1 MWIKNAWYIAGWA
14 NEISSD
20 RLLART
26 FLDEPVIMYRT
37 EDGAVA
43 ALEDRCC
50 HRHAPLSKGRL
61 EDGAVRCMYHGLKFD
76 QSGRCI
82 EIPGETTVPE
92 KYRVRSFP
100 LVEKQKLLWI
110 WMGDADLADP
120 GDIVDWAYLDDPAW
134 RYLEGY
140 LHYEASYLLGIDN
153 FLDFSHLP
161 YVHENTIGT
170 SAFAQNRPEIEA
182 TDFGMHIRNIAF
194 DDPPP
199 AHFRKFGGFDGL
211 VDRWNIY
218 DFHIHGNLLLMDVG
232 SAPAGEGANEGD
244 RENALEFRHISAM
257 TPESETISH
266 YHFTQAR
273 NFGLEVEEL
282 DKAVHDTIVK
292 AFHEDRDIINAQQR
306 KISSNRDVPMLP
318 ISADAALL
326 HIRREIDRII
336 AEDEQI
342 LSAAE

>member
-14 NEISSD
+14 SEISRD
-20 RLLART
+20 RLLARA

-43 ALEDRCC
+43 ALEDRCS

-76 QSGRCI
+76 PSGRCI

-92 KYRVRSFP
+92 KYQVRSFP
-100 LVEKQKLLWI
+100 VVEKQKLLWI

-161 YVHENTIGT
+161 CVHQNTIGT
-170 SAFAQNRPEIEA
+170 GAFAQNRPEIEA
-182 TDFGMHIRNIAF
+182 TGFGMHIRNIAF
-194 DDPPP
+194 DDPPS

-218 DFHIHGNLLLMDVG
+218 EFYVRGNLLLMEVG
-232 SAPAGEGANEGD
+232 SASAGEGANEGD
-244 RENALEFRHISAM
+244 RENALEFRHI
-257 TPESETISH
+257 
-266 YHFTQAR
+266 
-273 NFGLEVEEL
+273 
-282 DKAVHDTIVK
+282 
-292 AFHEDRDIINAQQR
+292 
-306 KISSNRDVPMLP
+306 
-318 ISADAALL
+318 
-326 HIRREIDRII
+326 
-336 AEDEQI
+336 
-342 LSAAE
+342 